1 MVENKDLE
9 LWTLVGVVSRAF
21 NKNCNAR
28 DFAVFTDVSKFFNW
42 ISKNSGFFKCYIGS
56 RRVPWVKYCDGVSD
70 CDDGSDEKHC
80 GEFEA

>member
-1 MVENKDLE
+1 MVETDDVWKLF
-9 LWTLVGVVSRAF
+9 GVVSHAF
-21 NKNCNAR
+21 NAKCNAR
-28 DFAVFTDVSKFFNW
+28 DFAVFTDVSKFVDW
-42 ISKNSGFFKCYIGS
+42 IWSHLFACKDES